1 LDCNKID
8 VKVAGF
14 SQNTDSRR
22 RSPQVARVDR
32 HYIYALC
39 FFKVTT
45 SMRLVEAAV
54 PAAILLLCASTAGA
68 QTVPEPTPESATGQA
83 ADTPAAQ
90 AVPTSTASEPA
101 SGASEASPTP
111 NAAPPVQFNVDT
123 IEVAGVTILDDT
135 EIERVVYPFTGPNRT
150 SDDIEA
156 ARKALQDAYTARGYE
171 AVVVEIP
178 SQKKEFFD
186 AGIIQIKVAEAP
198 VGEVRVVGAK
208 HHSAQIVRDQLASVE
223 AGKPLNLKALQTD
236 LAEANR
242 VPDRTVMPSF
252 KPGKEPGA
260 IDVELKVKDS
270 LPFHASLDVNNDN
283 SPNTT
288 KLRMAASA
296 RLTNMWGVGHTLS
309 ASYIMTPQ
317 APKETSVVSL
327 SYNAPLL
334 GTPWSL
340 VAFGYKSNS
349 TIAALG
355 GTQVLGDGYQVG
367 LRAMYRLPNQ
377 KNYQALSFGVDFKDF
392 KQNIFV
398 ANELASK
405 APIRYIPMTLGYT
418 YSGAAENSE
427 TDLNIT
433 ATFGLRV
440 IKHLECLD
448 ANIAGCTAEDQ
459 FTLKDFNS
467 RENFAH
473 FGIDASYSHTLFD
486 DVSAALRFAGQYAD
500 SHLVTNEQFGIGGSS
515 TVRGYFQSE
524 VVGDRGFAASSEL
537 VGPSLA
543 QYLPSFVG
551 DLRAFAFLDGG
562 IVGVIDPL
570 PEQDGSFR
578 LASFGGG
585 MKIKLFKHLK
595 GDLTVGVPLIS
606 RPESRRGKPRVNFS
620 VKGEF

>member
-1 LDCNKID
+1 M
-8 VKVAGF
+8 
-14 SQNTDSRR
+14 
-22 RSPQVARVDR
+22 
-32 HYIYALC
+32 
-39 FFKVTT
+39 FFKFT
-45 SMRLVEAAV
+45 SNMRLVEACV
-54 PAAILLLCASTAGA
+54 PTAILLLFASPADA
-68 QTVPEPTPESATGQA
+68 QSLAEPAQESASSYGADPSVGAIDA
-83 ADTPAAQ
+83 ALPSDPAGSSA
-90 AVPTSTASEPA
+90 AGSDPA
-101 SGASEASPTP
+101 TTP
-111 NAAPPVQFNVDT
+111 NSPPPPQFNVDA
-123 IEVAGVTILDDT
+123 IEVSGATVLDIN
-135 EIERVVYPFTGPNRT
+135 EIERLVYPFTGPGKT
-150 SDDIEA
+150 SDDVEA
-156 ARKALQDAYTARGYE
+156 ARKALQDAYNAKGYE

-178 SQKKEFFD
+178 SQQKDLFD
-186 AGIIQIKVAEAP
+186 SGIIQIKVAEAP

-208 HHSAQIVRDQLASVE
+208 HHSSRKVQDQLASVE
-223 AGKPLNLKALQTD
+223 VGRPLNLKALQSD

-242 VPDRTVMPSF
+242 VPDRVVMPSF
-252 KPGKEPGA
+252 KPGKESGA

-288 KLRMAASA
+288 PLRMAASA

-327 SYNAPLL
+327 SYNAPML
-334 GTPWSL
+334 GTPWTL

-367 LRAMYRLPNQ
+367 LRAMYRLPSQ
-377 KNYQALSFGVDFKDF
+377 KNYQALSIGVDFKNF
-392 KQNIFV
+392 NQNIFV
-398 ANELASK
+398 ASELASK

-418 YSGAAENSE
+418 YSGADEQAEADFNVS
-427 TDLNIT
+427 

-440 IKHLECLD
+440 IKRLDCLD
-448 ANIAGCTAEDQ
+448 ASVAGCTPEDQ
-459 FTLKDFNS
+459 FTLKDFSS

-473 FGIDASYSHTLFD
+473 IGIDGSYSRILFD
-486 DVSAALRFAGQYAD
+486 DVSAVLRFAGQFAD
-500 SHLVTNEQFGIGGSS
+500 SHLVTNEQFGIGGGS

-537 VGPSLA
+537 VGPSIA

-551 DLRAFAFLDGG
+551 DLRAFAFFDGG
-562 IVGVIDPL
+562 VVGVIDPL
-570 PEQDGSFR
+570 PEQEGSFS
-578 LASFGGG
+578 LASLGGG
-585 MKIKLFKHLK
+585 MRIKLFKHLK

>member
-1 LDCNKID
+1 M
-8 VKVAGF
+8 VEG
-14 SQNTDSRR
+14 
-22 RSPQVARVDR
+22 
-32 HYIYALC
+32 
-39 FFKVTT
+39 
-45 SMRLVEAAV
+45 LVST
-54 PAAILLLCASTAGA
+54 AILLLLASPAGA
-68 QTVPEPTPESATGQA
+68 QSLAEPTPESGPSNG
-83 ADTPAAQ
+83 ADTS
-90 AVPTSTASEPA
+90 V
-101 SGASEASPTP
+101 GA
-111 NAAPPVQFNVDT
+111 NDAAPPIDPAGSAPAGSDPAAIPNSAPPPQFNVDV
-123 IEVAGVTILDDT
+123 IEVAGATVLDVN
-135 EIERVVYPFTGPNRT
+135 EIERLVYPFTGPGKT

-156 ARKALQDAYTARGYE
+156 ARKALQDAYNGKGYE

-178 SQKKEFFD
+178 SQQKVLFD
-186 AGIIQIKVAEAP
+186 AGIIQIRVAETP

-208 HHSAQIVRDQLASVE
+208 HHSSRTVRDQLASVE
-223 AGKPLNLKALQTD
+223 IGKPLNLKALQSD

-242 VPDRTVMPSF
+242 VPDRVVMPSF
-252 KPGKEPGA
+252 KAGKESGA

-288 KLRMAASA
+288 PLRMAASA
-296 RLTNMWGVGHTLS
+296 RLTNIWGVGHTLS

-317 APKETSVVSL
+317 APKETSVISL
-327 SYNAPLL
+327 SYNAPML
-334 GTPWSL
+334 GTPWTL

-367 LRAMYRLPNQ
+367 LRAMYRLPSQ
-377 KNYQALSFGVDFKDF
+377 KNYQALSIGVDFKDF

-398 ANELASK
+398 ASELASK

-418 YSGAAENSE
+418 YSGADEQAEA
-427 TDLNIT
+427 DLNVS

-440 IKHLECLD
+440 IKRLDCLD
-448 ANIAGCTAEDQ
+448 ASVVGCTPEDQ
-459 FTLKDFNS
+459 FTLKDFSS

-473 FGIDASYSHTLFD
+473 FGIDGSYSRILFN
-486 DVSAALRFAGQYAD
+486 DVSAVLRFAGQFAD
-500 SHLVTNEQFGIGGSS
+500 SHLVTNEQFGIGGGS

-537 VGPSLA
+537 VGPSIA

-551 DLRAFAFLDGG
+551 DLRAFAFFDGG

-570 PEQDGSFR
+570 PEQEGSFS
-578 LASFGGG
+578 LASLGGG
-585 MKIKLFKHLK
+585 MRIKLFKHLK